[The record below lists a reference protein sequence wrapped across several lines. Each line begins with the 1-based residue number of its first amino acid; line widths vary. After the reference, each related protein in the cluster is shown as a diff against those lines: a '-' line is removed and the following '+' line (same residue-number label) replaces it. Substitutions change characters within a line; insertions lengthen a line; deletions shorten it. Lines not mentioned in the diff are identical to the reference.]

1 MPYAYNE
8 DDEISLI
15 DLFMVLLKRKW
26 LIIGTVFFTGLA
38 AAIISLLMT
47 NVYRS
52 DATILP
58 REEEQSSSSAI
69 SSALGGLGGMV
80 AGQLGLGGAGSL
92 EKLQVVIRSRYLAQ
106 RVIEKYDLMPLL
118 FPDAWDEK
126 AKKWKTT
133 KWFGL
138 AERKPPSLQD
148 GIKKITDDLMTVTPD
163 SKNGTLKIAF
173 EHRDPETAKKV
184 VEYFLV
190 QTSETLRE
198 LVLRDA
204 AENMRFLNEQL
215 EKATDPL
222 LRAKIYDMLAKEI
235 EKDTFARA
243 QKYYS
248 FHVPDPP
255 LVPDLNKEAKPKRAL
270 ICILSVVVAFF
281 VAVFLAFFL
290 EYMNRLKTDDPD
302 RYQQLKDAMRLR
314 RKKAGS
320 REHGASSCA
329 EASADKEPDVRDR
342 PPS

>member
-1 MPYAYNE
+1 MPYPYSD
-8 DDEISLI
+8 DDEINLV
-15 DLFMVLLKRKW
+15 DLVMVLLKRKR
-26 LIIGTVFFTGLA
+26 LIVGAVFLAGA
-38 AAIISLLMT
+38 AAVIISLLMT
-47 NVYRS
+47 NIYRS

-92 EKLQVVIRSRYLAQ
+92 EKLEVVVRSRYLAR
-106 RVIEKYDLMPLL
+106 RVIEKYDLMPVL
-118 FPDAWDEK
+118 FPGAWDGK

-138 AERKPPSLQD
+138 AERKPPSVQD

-173 EHRDPETAKKV
+173 EHRDPETAKKL
-184 VEYFLV
+184 VEYFLI

-204 AENMRFLNEQL
+204 AENRRFLNEQL

-222 LRAKIYDMLAKEI
+222 LRAKIYDMLATEI

-255 LVPDLNKEAKPKRAL
+255 LVPDLNKKAKPKRAL
-270 ICILSVVVAFF
+270 ICILSVLVAFF

-290 EYMNRLKTDDPD
+290 EYINHLKTGDPD
-302 RYQQLKDAMRLR
+302 RYQQLKDAMKLR
-314 RKKAGS
+314 RRKSQKTEG
-320 REHGASSCA
+320 R
-329 EASADKEPDVRDR
+329 
-342 PPS
+342 

>member
-1 MPYAYNE
+1 MPYVCND
-8 DDEISLI
+8 DDEINLV
-15 DLFMVLLKRKW
+15 DLFLVLLKRKW
-26 LIIGTVFFTGLA
+26 LIVGTVFFTGLA
-38 AAIISLLMT
+38 AVAITLMMT
-47 NVYRS
+47 NIYRS
-52 DATILP
+52 DATVLP
-58 REEEQSSSSAI
+58 REEEQSSSGAVA
-69 SSALGGLGGMV
+69 SALGGLGGMV

-92 EKLQVVIRSRYLAQ
+92 EKLQVVVESRYLAQ
-106 RVIEKYDLMPLL
+106 RVIEKYDLMPVL

-126 AKKWKTT
+126 AKKWKTK

-148 GIKKITDDLMTVTPD
+148 GIKKITDNLMNVTPD

-173 EHRDPETAKKV
+173 EHRDPETAKMV
-184 VEYFLV
+184 VEYFLT

-215 EKATDPL
+215 GKATDPL

-243 QKYYS
+243 QTYYG

-255 LVPDLNKEAKPKRAL
+255 LVPEKKAKPKRAL

-290 EYMNRLKTDDPD
+290 EYINRLRTDDPD

-314 RKKAGS
+314 RNTRGQ
-320 REHGASSCA
+320 RT
-329 EASADKEPDVRDR
+329 DN
-342 PPS
+342 